1 MCCHPFLCNG
11 LEDHIVDR
19 ERAAAKSGEQ
29 LSDLQRLVH
38 SSGKMVL
45 LDKLLP
51 KLRREG
57 HKVRHVLQEKMQ
69 RSLCQCSACAVLCS
83 AP

>member
-1 MCCHPFLCNG
+1 MCCHPFLCTG
-11 LEDHIVDR
+11 LEDDIADR
-19 ERAAAKSGEQ
+19 QRLAAAKPGGPDSMSE
-29 LSDLQRLVH
+29 LQRLVH

-57 HKVRHVLQEKMQ
+57 HKVSMLVTHVT
-69 RSLCQCSACAVLCS
+69 ATPAVGRPL
-83 AP
+83 P